1 MPASSFKRGDTV
13 VWGTVFG
20 FFRETRGGRRN
31 GIAIL
36 LLLVVALELVS
47 YSVISKGSGHNC
59 RHGSCP
65 MARRPAG
72 PAPPACHGSHPAR
85 NQGADSCSISAGC
98 DCGGPHLPSTAH
110 REIQAILPPSVA
122 SLAPDL
128 SSFPPLSET
137 GDLPA
142 PIRDLDAPPPRLAP
156 SRQLV

>member
-1 MPASSFKRGDTV
+1 LFGILREARSGQRG
-13 VWGTVFG
+13 
-20 FFRETRGGRRN
+20 

-36 LLLVVALELVS
+36 LLLIVALELVS
-47 YSVISKGSGHNC
+47 FSVTAKGSGHDC

-65 MARRPAG
+65 MMARRPAS
-72 PAPPACHGSHPAR
+72 PAPPACHGSPPVR
-85 NQGADSCSISAGC
+85 NQGADACSISAGC
-98 DCGGPHLPSTAH
+98 DCGRPHLPSTPY
-110 REIQAILPPSVA
+110 REIQAILPPAVA

-128 SSFPPLSET
+128 SSFPPFSAT